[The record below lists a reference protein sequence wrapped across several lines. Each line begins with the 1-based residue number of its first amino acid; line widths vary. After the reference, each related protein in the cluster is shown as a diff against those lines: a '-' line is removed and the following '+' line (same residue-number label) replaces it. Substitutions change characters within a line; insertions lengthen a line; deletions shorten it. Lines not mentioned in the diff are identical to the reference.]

1 MNLPEDRSAP
11 PADTGIKLAGELDQL
26 SKTIPPLNLKTVLV
40 PTDFSENSKKAL
52 IYAVRLAQR
61 NDSSLILFHAFEL
74 PEFVRQRPPD
84 FSGGFNE
91 EEMKLF
97 DDARRRCEERLV
109 TLSRDLQG
117 CNVKIE
123 TAHRLGTPYEEII
136 KVARERGVDLIIIAT
151 HGYTGLEHFL
161 LGSTTERVVRVSPC
175 PVLVVRQEEQ
185 DFVSS
190 RRFVAR

>member
-26 SKTIPPLNLKTVLV
+26 SKTIPPLNLKTVLI

>member
-1 MNLPEDRSAP
+1 L
-11 PADTGIKLAGELDQL
+11 
-26 SKTIPPLNLKTVLV
+26 
-40 PTDFSENSKKAL
+40 
-52 IYAVRLAQR
+52 
-61 NDSSLILFHAFEL
+61 
-74 PEFVRQRPPD
+74 D

-123 TAHRLGTPYEEII
+123 TAHRLGTPYEETI
-136 KVARERGVDLIIIAT
+136 KVARERGVVLIIIAT

-161 LGSTTERVVRVSPC
+161 LGCQHRSEKRINSPI
-175 PVLVVRQEEQ
+175 
-185 DFVSS
+185 
-190 RRFVAR
+190 

>member
-136 KVARERGVDLIIIAT
+136 KVARERGVVLIIIAT

>member
-11 PADTGIKLAGELDQL
+11 SATGIKPAGELDQL

-91 EEMKLF
+91 EQMKLF
-97 DDARRRCEERLV
+97 DDATRRCEESLV
-109 TLSRDLQG
+109 MLSRDLQG
-117 CNVKIE
+117 SNVKIE
-123 TAHRLGTPYEEII
+123 TLQRLGTPYEEII
-136 KVARERGVDLIIIAT
+136 KVARERSVDLIIVAT
-151 HGYTGLEHFL
+151 HGYTGLKHFL

-175 PVLVVRQEEQ
+175 PVLVVGQEEQ
-185 DFVSS
+185 DFVS
-190 RRFVAR
+190 

>member
-97 DDARRRCEERLV
+97 DDARRRCEERPV

>member
-1 MNLPEDRSAP
+1 MNLPQDRSAP
-11 PADTGIKLAGELDQL
+11 PSATGIKLAGELDQL
-26 SKTIPPLNLKTVLV
+26 SKAIPPLNLKTVLV